1 MEVYDKNLRYCP
13 TMGDSLGAISWY
25 KCVRT
30 LMKSC
35 CDTGPSPCLLWLWQL
50 RPLLLRSCK
59 AWKLMQV
66 SPWLLLFFLSVLVS
80 TNNGTKDFLW
90 SRRLGVNL
98 SQISSKWINKV
109 TVSSTGLPLTNK
121 EPQPALGELGICLCL
136 RWYRQGLMR
145 KMFASHFQ
153 RNLIVKARESLLPLM
168 PPVFFLEDQEGL
180 IGYECCF
187 VSHGC
192 PRTPGTWLSGK
203 LY

>member
-1 MEVYDKNLRYCP
+1 MC
-13 TMGDSLGAISWY
+13 A
-25 KCVRT
+25 
-30 LMKSC
+30 
-35 CDTGPSPCLLWLWQL
+35 DTYEELLWHWSFTM
-50 RPLLLRSCK
+50 PVV
-59 AWKLMQV
+59 AVATPTTATEVMQSLEAHAGLTMV
-66 SPWLLLFFLSVLVS
+66 AIIFFLSVLVS

-109 TVSSTGLPLTNK
+109 TVSSRGLPLTNK

-180 IGYECCF
+180 VGYECCF
-187 VSHGC
+187 ISHGC